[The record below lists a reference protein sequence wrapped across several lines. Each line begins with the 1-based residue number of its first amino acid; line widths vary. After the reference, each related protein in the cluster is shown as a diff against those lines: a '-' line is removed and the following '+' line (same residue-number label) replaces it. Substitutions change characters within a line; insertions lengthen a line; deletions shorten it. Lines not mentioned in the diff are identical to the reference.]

1 MGENEHQKHPLV
13 APPTQSVD
21 SKPRIRL
28 KSNSTSTCEKVKV
41 KVIKSDTSI
50 IKRLKKKLVKFQAL
64 ADKIWIIETA
74 RDTSTDWTSLK
85 ERMVKFSC

>member
-28 KSNSTSTCEKVKV
+28 KSNSTFTCDLLE
-41 KVIKSDTSI
+41 I
-50 IKRLKKKLVKFQAL
+50 
-64 ADKIWIIETA
+64 
-74 RDTSTDWTSLK
+74 
-85 ERMVKFSC
+85 

>member
-28 KSNSTSTCEKVKV
+28 KSNSTSTCEFQNTLRRGDLIAIGRPIWMKVQE
-41 KVIKSDTSI
+41 SEC
-50 IKRLKKKLVKFQAL
+50 RLAF
-64 ADKIWIIETA
+64 
-74 RDTSTDWTSLK
+74 WTYL
-85 ERMVKFSC
+85 MTYYVC

>member
-28 KSNSTSTCEKVKV
+28 KSNSTSTCEFTFIIVFIWFNLRLTFFGRDWLTSSSKCCLCRDWQY
-41 KVIKSDTSI
+41 SDI
-50 IKRLKKKLVKFQAL
+50 
-64 ADKIWIIETA
+64 
-74 RDTSTDWTSLK
+74 SLS
-85 ERMVKFSC
+85 R

>member
-28 KSNSTSTCEKVKV
+28 KSNSTSTCELMKIMIVMKTPPCDEKFEV
-41 KVIKSDTSI
+41 L
-50 IKRLKKKLVKFQAL
+50 LKFCHCDEVSS
-64 ADKIWIIETA
+64 W
-74 RDTSTDWTSLK
+74 
-85 ERMVKFSC
+85 

>member
-28 KSNSTSTCEKVKV
+28 KSNSTSTCELMKIMIVMK
-41 KVIKSDTSI
+41 TSPC
-50 IKRLKKKLVKFQAL
+50 
-64 ADKIWIIETA
+64 DEKICCFVENL
-74 RDTSTDWTSLK
+74 SL
-85 ERMVKFSC
+85 